1 MPEISSFPDR
11 SAAGRSAPG
20 PRRPAPS
27 VLTDRHIRNMK
38 PGDKLADARS
48 PGLRIHAGNKRKRWL
63 YRFKD
68 PRKVDAAGR
77 LKLTE
82 LLLGYYPEMGLAD
95 ARRAW
100 MEAKLQR
107 KRGEFPEGP
116 KSSNEPE
123 HTTSPPNGISV
134 VDLCR
139 RYVKYAR
146 EERKKRS
153 WLDDEKQLWRDL
165 VPRYG
170 HLPAIELSRDQLE
183 DMLAEVE
190 KRGPRA
196 AQKLLAVVRGMFNV
210 AVKHRRKDGWDRN
223 LQNNPAANI
232 ELDRYE
238 ADPVYVKGHALQKF
252 LHALREIS
260 MDDVYKDALRF
271 QLLTCSRPG
280 EVCNLPWSEVDM
292 EAAIWALPQARAK
305 NGRAHD
311 VYLSEQ
317 AVELLR
323 RRIDADPM
331 SGWVF
336 PSRKSSSGHIRSDTY
351 AKVIAANREAL
362 VLPNGFTPHSIRHSA
377 VTNLASIGCP
387 KHIRNRMTNHKEQGI
402 DARYQHHE
410 YDAEARNW
418 WQQWANQLT
427 GETDSRTYRPGYL

>member
-1 MPEISSFPDR
+1 MPEITSFPDQ
-11 SAAGRSAPG
+11 SAASRSEPSR
-20 PRRPAPS
+20 RRPAPS

-68 PRKVDAAGR
+68 PRKIDAGGR

-95 ARRAW
+95 ARQAW

-107 KRGEFPEGP
+107 KRGEFPEGST
-116 KSSNEPE
+116 SSNEPE
-123 HTTSPPNGISV
+123 DTASSPSGITV
-134 VDLCR
+134 ADLCR

-146 EERKKRS
+146 EERRKRS

-165 VPRYG
+165 IPRYG
-170 HLPAIELSRDQLE
+170 HLQAIELSRDQVE

-190 KRGPRA
+190 ERGPRA

-210 AVKHRRKDGWDRN
+210 AVKQRRKDGWDRE

-232 ELDRYE
+232 ELDRHE
-238 ADPVYVKGHALQKF
+238 VDPAYIKGHALQKF
-252 LHALREIS
+252 LYALREIAIE
-260 MDDVYKDALRF
+260 DVYKDAVLF

-292 EAAIWALPQARAK
+292 ETALWMLPEARAK
-305 NGRAHD
+305 NGRTHD

-323 RRIDADPM
+323 RRKNADPT
-331 SGWVF
+331 SDWVF
-336 PSRKSSSGHIRSDTY
+336 PSSKSSSGHIRSDTY
-351 AKVIAANREAL
+351 AKVIAANRQAL
-362 VLPNGFTPHSIRHSA
+362 LLPDGFTPHSIRHSA

-410 YDAEARNW
+410 YDTEARNW
-418 WQQWANQLT
+418 WQQWADHLAD
-427 GETDSRTYRPGYL
+427 ETDSGPH

>member
-1 MPEISSFPDR
+1 
-11 SAAGRSAPG
+11 
-20 PRRPAPS
+20 
-27 VLTDRHIRNMK
+27 MK
-38 PGDKLADARS
+38 PGEKLADARS

>member
-1 MPEISSFPDR
+1 
-11 SAAGRSAPG
+11 
-20 PRRPAPS
+20 
-27 VLTDRHIRNMK
+27 MK